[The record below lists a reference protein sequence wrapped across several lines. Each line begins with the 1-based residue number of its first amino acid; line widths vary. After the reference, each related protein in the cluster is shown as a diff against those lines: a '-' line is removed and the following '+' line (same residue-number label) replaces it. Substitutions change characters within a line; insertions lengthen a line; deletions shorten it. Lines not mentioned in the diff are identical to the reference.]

1 MTDGMDNTSIPVERI
16 SGVKSPRASLDA
28 RIVLENGAVFES
40 DIVRLQSFTGQ
51 ESISNLFEFK
61 LDLRANDYTFYDS
74 SPAWQDI
81 DSTDPQASYL
91 DFDQLLGASI
101 TVMIGRPA
109 SELQLFVGSDSDS
122 QTKTYFN
129 GMIQNVSLLDRGVWN
144 ITMVP
149 RLSLLKLQSSY
160 RVFSDKTILEV
171 ISAVLDENNI
181 IHTVHKLLDNGELD
195 MDYTTSVVTGLGI
208 YRRQDWLQAGETD
221 FDFLTRLLSKAGLL
235 YYFVHALDRHIMVL
249 TDTNYYQS
257 LWRYQDNSLAADAL
271 EAFKSSEA
279 AIAKAEKAFGMF
291 GRFRKKSSLVRSLQH
306 KSTLSARL
314 KPTKSLRKLYLTSA
328 TLGQDLEDSISQF
341 HFQRSLA
348 VRGVSTILARK
359 ESSWETQ
366 NPAITAPV
374 YKDDRLAAP
383 QSAFVSASLWGPP
396 GSRPLN
402 MEKLSVVSFGAS
414 EYELDIRKQLLEKK
428 LLSARTS
435 LSGTS
440 NCASLQSGYIFQLME
455 SRPVTSSSDGH
466 SLQGNSGEAFRP
478 EVANV
483 NRGAGANGNVGPEPR
498 KMVAVSVSHN
508 ATIDGKYSN
517 EFTALD
523 ASGFGLPFEAS
534 GDTEGTVIAQVCSV
548 NGDANA
554 STAYNRPGV
563 SSTTNSGS
571 SGGLYLAKG
580 AFSERSQKTFVASAQ
595 GVDSPYVAQGLYV
608 KLVTQDHSSA
618 PLWVRLSDSMTT
630 IPELGAFVLVGRAR
644 DETELPEI
652 QQILDANGTRNVLPA
667 EYNKSTSWGDTY
679 SMSYGDSH
687 RISVPMIPNTS
698 FETSTA
704 IVNYQTQQ
712 GRYSDV
718 SFSESSAF
726 SYNVSRRSQSI
737 SVNGESSL
745 EDLNGIVTQNPSDGS
760 AGPQDYV
767 QISKS
772 TTFGD
777 TYSATELN
785 GQAYNYS
792 VSNGN
797 QHTESTT
804 TGDTHNSTVLNG
816 KTYNYSVSNG
826 YQHSESTTS
835 GGSYS
840 ATTQSGLQESVTT
853 INGDSNSTTTQTG
866 NAYTNSTNARTENV
880 SKVDTSISTSTI
892 GASKSTTTTDTSNNI
907 NITGASANTN
917 ITGASVST
925 NVTGAAANINVNGIM
940 SSIDVTGIS
949 TKVSVIGLE
958 HTGISVE
965 GTNVIIK
972 LPFLQWQN
980 TSLTPKLDAINSEI
994 RLVGGIEIVI

>member
-181 IHTVHKLLDNGELD
+181 IHTAHKLLDNGELD

-257 LWRYQDNSLAADAL
+257 LWRYQDNSLGADAL

-291 GRFRKKSSLVRSLQH
+291 GRFRKKSSLVRSLQR

-414 EYELDIRKQLLEKK
+414 EYELEIRKQLLEKK

-483 NRGAGANGNVGPEPR
+483 NRGGGANGNVGPEPR

-517 EFTALD
+517 EFTAID

-554 STAYNRPGV
+554 STAYNTPGV

-571 SGGLYLAKG
+571 SGGLYLAKD

-667 EYNKSTSWGDTY
+667 EYTKSTSWGDTY

-687 RISVPMIPNTS
+687 RISLPMLANTS
-698 FETSTA
+698 FLASTN
-704 IVNYQTQQ
+704 IVNYQTQL
-712 GRYSDV
+712 GEYSDV
-718 SFSESSAF
+718 SFSESSGF
-726 SYNVSRRSQSI
+726 SYSVSRKSQSI
-737 SVNGESSL
+737 SVNGNS
-745 EDLNGIVTQNPSDGS
+745 DLVDIQGIV
-760 AGPQDYV
+760 PQHGGRWDYV
-767 QISKS
+767 QMSKS
-772 TTFGD
+772 ITNGN
-777 TYSATELN
+777 TYSDTTLN
-785 GQAYNYS
+785 GEA
-792 VSNGN
+792 
-797 QHTESTT
+797 
-804 TGDTHNSTVLNG
+804 
-816 KTYNYSVSNG
+816 YNYSVSNG

-866 NAYTNSTNARTENV
+866 NSTTYSTTNGESNSTTTQTGNAYTNSTNARTENV

-892 GASKSTTTTDTSNNI
+892 GASKSTTTTDTSNSI

-965 GTNVIIK
+965 GTDVIIK

-980 TSLTPKLDAINSEI
+980 TSLTPKLDAINTEI